1 MPEKRFTTMWIP
13 ESTFSRFWI
22 ARDNGKQMNAN
33 DVVEL
38 LNELHEENQR
48 LKAQISANSEEGVC
62 SICKYCYLVKHQDMQ
77 GYYVAKCEKGHKEC
91 SKEAVRY
98 CEDFELMVK

>member
-1 MPEKRFTTMWIP
+1 MTENKRFLVYGNEIVQGDECWAVAYS
-13 ESTFSRFWI
+13 EYNADVI
-22 ARDNGKQMNAN
+22 ATA
-33 DVVEL
+33 
-38 LNELHEENQR
+38 LNELAEENQQ

-77 GYYVAKCEKGHKEC
+77 GYYIAKCEKEHEEC
-91 SKEAVRY
+91 SKEAVGY